1 MIAIT
6 ASEKESVQR
15 SPKTIAGY
23 SNDIDIFWVWNL
35 QNNGNKFFPKISK
48 RDYAAYQHW
57 LINENGNSPA
67 RVRRLKSAISSL
79 SNYVENILDDEDEFK
94 DFRSTVRKIENP
106 AMQQV
111 RKKTVW
117 SDEALDKLLDDLLAS
132 GQNKKACAVALA
144 MCSGRRKAELCRFKV
159 DDFKDEN
166 LVCGGALY
174 KTSEP
179 IQTKGFGL
187 GKYIYCY
194 TLAKK
199 FKPYFDAW
207 MAERQKLGI
216 ECEWLFPAGTT
227 SEQMSDTTL
236 NSWANT
242 FSRMTGE
249 DFYWHS
255 LRHYFTTHLAKL
267 GLPDNVIQDIVGWE
281 SADMVR
287 VYKDLSAE
295 EQISQYFDENGEIR
309 SDAQMSSSGTIIQS
323 EEGFEI
329 PLYFEGDL
337 HRDSLDNDLG
347 YEGINNIVALFNN
360 GYHAQNYVY
369 GWWDNHSPSGA
380 AIGHSLYNDNY
391 AWVRSKKERD
401 ALKFIQQA
409 ISDFN
414 GNYGSEYNITAVIA
428 ADIYEQ

>member
-1 MIAIT
+1 MPRKTKQNSIT
-6 ASEKESVQR
+6 STDILEQLNKSNMRLKKDFLSYLQSIQR

-23 SNDIDIFWVWNL
+23 SNDLDIVLTWNHL
-35 QNNGNKFFPKISK
+35 YNGDKDFVKISK
-48 RDYAAYQHW
+48 RDWAAFQNW
-57 LINENGNSPA
+57 LINENGNSPS
-67 RVRRLKSAISSL
+67 RVRRLKASISSL
-79 SNYVENILDDEDEFK
+79 SNYISNILDDEDEFK
-94 DFRSTVRKIENP
+94 DFRPVIRKIENP

-117 SDEALDKLLDDLLAS
+117 SDETLDKLLDDLSAS

-144 MCSGRRKAELCRFKV
+144 MCSGRRKAELCRFRV
-159 DDFKDEN
+159 DDFKDDN

-207 MAERQKLGI
+207 MRERAELGI
-216 ECEWLFPAGTT
+216 ESEWLFPAGTT
-227 SEQMSDTTL
+227 DEQMSETTL

-255 LRHYFTTHLAKL
+255 LRHYFTTHLSKL
-267 GLPDNVIQDIVGWE
+267 GLPDNIIQDIVGWE

-295 EQISQYFDENGEIR
+295 EQISQYFDENGDIR
-309 SDAQMSSSGTIIQS
+309 SDAQKSLS
-323 EEGFEI
+323 
-329 PLYFEGDL
+329 DL
-337 HRDSLDNDLG
+337 
-347 YEGINNIVALFNN
+347 
-360 GYHAQNYVY
+360 
-369 GWWDNHSPSGA
+369 
-380 AIGHSLYNDNY
+380 
-391 AWVRSKKERD
+391 
-401 ALKFIQQA
+401 
-409 ISDFN
+409 
-414 GNYGSEYNITAVIA
+414 
-428 ADIYEQ
+428 

>member
-1 MIAIT
+1 MPRKTKQNDIT
-6 ASEKESVQR
+6 SPELLSQVNPDNMRLKQDFLDYLRSVQR

-23 SNDIDIFWVWNL
+23 DNDIDIFWVWNL
-35 QNNGNKFFPKISK
+35 THNNNKFFPKITK
-48 RDYAAYQHW
+48 RDYASYQSW

-67 RVRRLKSAISSL
+67 RVRRLKSAISSM
-79 SNYVENILDDEDEFK
+79 SNFVSNMLDDEDEFK
-94 DFRSTVRKIENP
+94 DFRSVVRKVENP

-117 SDEALDKLLDDLLAS
+117 SDEALDELLDKLTES
-132 GQNKKACAVALA
+132 GQYKKACALALA
-144 MCSGRRKAELCRFKV
+144 MCSGRRKAELCRFRV
-159 DDFKDEN
+159 GDFQDEN

-187 GKYIYCY
+187 GKFIHCY

-207 MAERQKLGI
+207 MKQRSELGI
-216 ECEWLFPAGTT
+216 ESEWLFPATGNDK
-227 SEQMSDTTL
+227 EQMSDTTL

-287 VYKDLSAE
+287 VYKDMSAE
-295 EQISQYFDENGEIR
+295 EQISQYFDENGEIKT
-309 SDAQMSSSGTIIQS
+309 DAQKS
-323 EEGFEI
+323 
-329 PLYFEGDL
+329 LADL
-337 HRDSLDNDLG
+337 
-347 YEGINNIVALFNN
+347 
-360 GYHAQNYVY
+360 
-369 GWWDNHSPSGA
+369 
-380 AIGHSLYNDNY
+380 
-391 AWVRSKKERD
+391 
-401 ALKFIQQA
+401 
-409 ISDFN
+409 
-414 GNYGSEYNITAVIA
+414 
-428 ADIYEQ
+428 